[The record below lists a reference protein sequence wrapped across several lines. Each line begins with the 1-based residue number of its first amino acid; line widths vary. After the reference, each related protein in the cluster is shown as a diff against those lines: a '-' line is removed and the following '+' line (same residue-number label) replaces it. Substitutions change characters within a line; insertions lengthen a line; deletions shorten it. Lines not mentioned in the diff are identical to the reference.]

1 MTRRIEP
8 GRRHQGMVSRQMT
21 CRLYICESVST
32 IRIEEQV
39 ISSLDDHERCEL
51 RAARRDF
58 GVGILAASQ
67 ETNKISRDVLTR
79 PILA

>member
-1 MTRRIEP
+1 
-8 GRRHQGMVSRQMT
+8 
-21 CRLYICESVST
+21 
-32 IRIEEQV
+32 V

-79 PILA
+79 RISGQSIHARDWNGRAMSESDERDAQFVDFSQ